1 MVTGTT
7 CTELKHGAAL
17 HGTTL
22 ATKKGT
28 VLHMVSLFQRVYDA
42 KWWHKYDTFVM
53 MWKLHLIIISSKD
66 HESESVILHYSLEIW
81 KQCPFKSPDNKS
93 DSSKVHQV
101 HHEGH
106 AALTIRSEDDSRFPW
121 LWIRIGVDSWTFLIG
136 TSVTTPRLSFCLVQ
150 QTRPSPPRPA
160 PRAPLASASP
170 RVRGPNLRSSV
181 TTPTLN

>member
-1 MVTGTT
+1 MHRVKTWS
-7 CTELKHGAAL
+7 CSSWYHLSNKERYSLAHGIFISE
-17 HGTTL
+17 
-22 ATKKGT
+22 
-28 VLHMVSLFQRVYDA
+28 SLWCKVR
-42 KWWHKYDTFVM
+42 KYGTFVM
-53 MWKLHLIIISSKD
+53 MWKLHLIIISSND

-136 TSVTTPRLSFCLVQ
+136 TIVTTPRLSFCLVQ
-150 QTRPSPPRPA
+150 QTRPSLPRPA